1 MFNRWRIYVWVGG
14 NTGMDDWAEDMSC
27 ISPYPKEP
35 LWMMVKIPGGT
46 RRHYNDELAVCAIG
60 SHIV

>member
-1 MFNRWRIYVWVGG
+1 
-14 NTGMDDWAEDMSC
+14 MDDWAEDMSC